1 MAFVFWLYRHSWTV
15 WLKPLDIA
23 LVFGPWFT
31 LLTAACQSPDKC
43 QRYDL
48 PLLYWDCLTRP
59 SHLIHP
65 LENPN
70 ALIPRGNIFFT
81 IYLAMIYWLRLPT
94 SQRITDPFWEIRF
107 SHISCLCMWHRS
119 PERVRG
125 ETDFEEQHYVWISAL
140 SLFLCHWYDW
150 WTALW
155 FSAALSIVLNYLLLD
170 KCSVCAWFWFCFHSH
185 LNHAPCTGPSKHW
198 KK

>member
-15 WLKPLDIA
+15 WLNPLDIT
-23 LVFGPWFT
+23 LVFGSWFT

-48 PLLYWDCLTRP
+48 PLLCWDCLTRP

-81 IYLAMIYWLRLPT
+81 IYLAMIYWLRLQT

-125 ETDFEEQHYVWISAL
+125 ETDFEEQHCVNLYVVTPPLPLVWAVDSPMIL
-140 SLFLCHWYDW
+140 CCSLY
-150 WTALW
+150 
-155 FSAALSIVLNYLLLD
+155 
-170 KCSVCAWFWFCFHSH
+170 SVELFIAW
-185 LNHAPCTGPSKHW
+185 
-198 KK
+198 